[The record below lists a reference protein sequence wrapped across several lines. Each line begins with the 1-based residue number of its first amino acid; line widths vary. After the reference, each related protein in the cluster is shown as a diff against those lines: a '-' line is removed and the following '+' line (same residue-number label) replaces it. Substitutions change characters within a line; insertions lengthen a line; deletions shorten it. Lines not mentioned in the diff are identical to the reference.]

1 MPFLGPMVISYFKRK
16 KKKMKELREK
26 RRELHYQQNR
36 NFILE
41 IAEDVFSRFGY
52 SQTSMDL
59 IAQETQFSKATLYR
73 YFAGKQDLFFSVI
86 QNSLG
91 DLGVQLTAIQ
101 RKNFSP
107 EEKIKKIVVAIFK
120 FYHKKKNIGR
130 ALFLERMFARKR
142 QEVSPGGHH
151 PQIPNNLRK
160 KLLELSETINEVIRE
175 GIDQGVFA
183 PVDPEDASFILGSL
197 VRGFVF
203 RGPLGRKEY
212 SPHQASELVSRYF
225 LYGIARSNQPKKIS

>member
-1 MPFLGPMVISYFKRK
+1 MVISYFKRK

-91 DLGVQLTAIQ
+91 DLGVQLTAI
-101 RKNFSP
+101 
-107 EEKIKKIVVAIFK
+107 EKIKKIVVAIFK

-142 QEVSPGGHH
+142 QEVSPGEHH